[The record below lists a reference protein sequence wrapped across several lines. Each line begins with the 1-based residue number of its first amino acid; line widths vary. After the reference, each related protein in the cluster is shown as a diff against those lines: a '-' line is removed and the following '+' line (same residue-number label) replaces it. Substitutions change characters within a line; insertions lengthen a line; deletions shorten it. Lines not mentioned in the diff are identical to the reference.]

1 MVPPPDM
8 LLWTGFAASTFEPV
22 ELPPVLPMLLPV
34 LCVCAVLVVVVVPV
48 YLELTAELL
57 LAVVPVPVLP
67 VELVLAFVVCA
78 ELPVLL
84 APVDV
89 LGLVYF
95 ELTAELLRGEVFL
108 VVPVDVELVLV
119 LVLVV
124 LELEEVLEPPLN
136 RLEIVVISGVVQKLM
151 FSFLLVG
158 LSTQCTCMRRRKGRY
173 LREIQWKCTG
183 A

>member
-1 MVPPPDM
+1 M

-34 LCVCAVLVVVVVPV
+34 LRLCCGLVVVVVPV

-67 VELVLAFVVCA
+67 VGLVLVLAVCA

-108 VVPVDVELVLV
+108 VVPVDVELV